1 MLGVIFPS
9 LKLRYAYLTSSSSS
23 LQEQGSVS
31 LLQLMSRSREMILS
45 ILLTLA
51 AAVHTASQNCSG
63 KCGQVVI
70 PYPFGIEPGCFRD
83 GFAITCN
90 QSTGGPPRAF
100 LGASDIEVTEIS
112 LPQGQ
117 VRVQVPV
124 AWQCYNESGTESFNL
139 PEINYNINGVYKI
152 SNDRNK
158 FTIIGCNSLVY
169 LQSQKDGI
177 GSYPFH
183 YYVGCLSYCR
193 DVTSVINGAC
203 DGIGCCQ
210 SSFPAKLSDSS
221 FLFKDYSHSSMLDF
235 SPCTYA
241 FIVDHDYFS
250 FSAANLMMDKNS
262 SMPLWLDWAFRAV
275 ATCDE
280 AARSTNYACRS
291 ENSVCI
297 NSRNDAGYLCNCS
310 QGFQGNP
317 YIDKGCQADID
328 ECTLPETYPCYGVCT
343 NLPGSYRCACRSGE
357 RGNPL
362 AAPCIPN
369 TPSAVKVIAGIT
381 SAFLA
386 ALALILVLLVL
397 QKRRLTMEKEKLS
410 RENCDWILYDKMMSR
425 QVHRMRIFSLQDL
438 QRATDNFHEDGVIGR
453 GGHGIVY
460 KGVLD
465 DDRVVAIKRTVVT
478 DERQSGT
485 ASEFRQKEEFL
496 NEIGILSQI
505 NHKNVVRLFGCCLEE
520 EIPMLVYEFVPNGTL
535 SDFIHKQD
543 PGSAISLDIRLKL
556 AAESAEALAHL
567 HSSTSHTVIHGDVKS
582 SNILLDENKMAKVA
596 DFGASTL
603 MLTDETKTVSFVQG
617 TPGYID
623 PVYCETR
630 RLTKKTDVFSFGV
643 VILELMTRKKAI
655 WDDVPLALMSR
666 QHLLDILDEEVVEE
680 GGKDLL
686 GKVVD
691 LAIQCVCRQQEER
704 PTMKR
709 VAEKL
714 QKFRKLL
721 QKKRGQSRSVGMAS
735 LLTRATNSFAG
746 YQRLRES
753 VVLEVGS

>member
-1 MLGVIFPS
+1 
-9 LKLRYAYLTSSSSS
+9 
-23 LQEQGSVS
+23 
-31 LLQLMSRSREMILS
+31 
-45 ILLTLA
+45 
-51 AAVHTASQNCSG
+51 
-63 KCGQVVI
+63 
-70 PYPFGIEPGCFRD
+70 
-83 GFAITCN
+83 
-90 QSTGGPPRAF
+90 
-100 LGASDIEVTEIS
+100 
-112 LPQGQ
+112 
-117 VRVQVPV
+117 
-124 AWQCYNESGTESFNL
+124 
-139 PEINYNINGVYKI
+139 
-152 SNDRNK
+152 
-158 FTIIGCNSLVY
+158 
-169 LQSQKDGI
+169 
-177 GSYPFH
+177 
-183 YYVGCLSYCR
+183 
-193 DVTSVINGAC
+193 
-203 DGIGCCQ
+203 
-210 SSFPAKLSDSS
+210 
-221 FLFKDYSHSSMLDF
+221 
-235 SPCTYA
+235 
-241 FIVDHDYFS
+241 
-250 FSAANLMMDKNS
+250 
-262 SMPLWLDWAFRAV
+262 
-275 ATCDE
+275 
-280 AARSTNYACRS
+280 
-291 ENSVCI
+291 
-297 NSRNDAGYLCNCS
+297 
-310 QGFQGNP
+310 
-317 YIDKGCQADID
+317 
-328 ECTLPETYPCYGVCT
+328 
-343 NLPGSYRCACRSGE
+343 
-357 RGNPL
+357 
-362 AAPCIPN
+362 
-369 TPSAVKVIAGIT
+369 
-381 SAFLA
+381 
-386 ALALILVLLVL
+386 
-397 QKRRLTMEKEKLS
+397 MEKEKLS

-460 KGVLD
+460 KGILD

-485 ASEFRQKEEFL
+485 ASEFRQKDEFL

-543 PGSAISLDIRLKL
+543 SGSAISLDIRLKL

-666 QHLLDILDEEVVEE
+666 QHLLDILDEEAVEE
-680 GGKDLL
+680 GGTDLL

-735 LLTRATNSFAG
+735 LLTRATNSFTG